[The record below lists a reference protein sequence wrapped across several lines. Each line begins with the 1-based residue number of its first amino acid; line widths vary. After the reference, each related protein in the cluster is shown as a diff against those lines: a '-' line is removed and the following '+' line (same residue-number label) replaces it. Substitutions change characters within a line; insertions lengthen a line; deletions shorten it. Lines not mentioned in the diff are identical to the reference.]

1 MDTSFEELKAITDAI
16 YSGNIPVDFHYQ
28 IIALLDR
35 HGIGI
40 RQDDG
45 IDPKVTI
52 SHPTSQPGSM
62 VVGLRYT
69 KEDGSKTEDLFLFQP
84 NQPIRPH
91 YRGRLERIF
100 PEYAGSHKL
109 DR

>member
-1 MDTSFEELKAITDAI
+1 MDTSFEELKNITDAI
-16 YSGNIPVDFHYQ
+16 YSGNIPADFHDQ

-35 HGIGI
+35 HGIRI

-52 SHPTSQPGSM
+52 SHPTSQSGSM

-69 KEDGSKTEDLFLFQP
+69 KNDGTKTEDLFLFQP
-84 NQPIRPH
+84 GQPIQAH
-91 YRGRLERIF
+91 YKGRLERIF
-100 PEYAGSHKL
+100 PEYTGSHKL
-109 DR
+109 NR

>member
-16 YSGNIPVDFHYQ
+16 YSGNIPADFHDQ
-28 IIALLDR
+28 IIALLDS

-45 IDPKVTI
+45 TDPKVTI
-52 SHPTSQPGSM
+52 SHPTSLPGSM

-84 NQPIRPH
+84 NQPIQPH

>member
-1 MDTSFEELKAITDAI
+1 MDTSFEELKAITDQI
-16 YSGNIPVDFHYQ
+16 YAGHTPPDSHDQ

-35 HGIGI
+35 HGIRT

-45 IDPKVTI
+45 VDPKVTI

-69 KEDGSKTEDLFLFQP
+69 KNDGSKTEDLFLFQP
-84 NQPIRPH
+84 DHAIQPH
-91 YRGRLERIF
+91 YRGILQHIF
-100 PEYAGSHKL
+100 PEYANTHKL